1 MQDVEIRDN
10 NNLMC
15 QSLQY
20 VSPTPQKFCIER
32 HCSGSG
38 HGSPPHVVNVG
49 TSVGNAVV
57 GISVGTSSGEMV
69 TCTNGY
75 IVIVG
80 DSVGIGLSVGDRVP
94 ENGAADEIRVG
105 ATVFASFTPRQSAC
119 AKHSSPSGHSE

>member
-1 MQDVEIRDN
+1 MQDVEIRDD

-69 TCTNGY
+69 KAYTCSQTKLMGACTY
-75 IVIVG
+75 FPSSRLLIATKCSQVLISQTLRLLG
-80 DSVGIGLSVGDRVP
+80 ASELWSQATGKLSLMNRL
-94 ENGAADEIRVG
+94 
-105 ATVFASFTPRQSAC
+105 
-119 AKHSSPSGHSE
+119 